1 MKKGLSLFCF
11 TFVLTLFFSCQKP
24 VKETLPPAVSAH
36 PSEVTEKKVG
46 VALGGG
52 GARGFAEIGVL
63 RVFEQEKIPIC
74 CVSGTSVGSL
84 IGALYCDEGKVTTLE
99 YHAMAIEKDDIFDY
113 NIFSVFSGGLIKGE
127 KLGTFLSNNLRH
139 SLLEDMKVPLVVV
152 ATDLRTGEKI
162 GFEKGSVATA
172 VRASC
177 AIPGIFQPVKIGER
191 VYVDGGVSDPIP
203 VDFLKGKDL
212 DAIIAVSISPEIPT
226 FPPENTAE
234 IIRHTASI
242 MFSNISDCNLKEADV
257 LIKPKCGDVRFNDF
271 SKRKELIL
279 AGEEAAREKLNE
291 IRLLL
296 E

>member
-1 MKKGLSLFCF
+1 L
-11 TFVLTLFFSCQKP
+11 
-24 VKETLPPAVSAH
+24 
-36 PSEVTEKKVG
+36 
-46 VALGGG
+46 AL
-52 GARGFAEIGVL
+52 RKGVL
-63 RVFEQEKIPIC
+63 QP
-74 CVSGTSVGSL
+74 
-84 IGALYCDEGKVTTLE
+84 
-99 YHAMAIEKDDIFDY
+99 
-113 NIFSVFSGGLIKGE
+113 
-127 KLGTFLSNNLRH
+127 
-139 SLLEDMKVPLVVV
+139 
-152 ATDLRTGEKI
+152 
-162 GFEKGSVATA
+162 A